1 MTIIQHRPLYFH
13 LLSGA
18 ILMGILWLGLPSLA
32 MANPKSTASEAS
44 KTAPE
49 DDNVSGL
56 ITILEDDKKRQ
67 EVIKLLKLMEV
78 LNAKGKAPE
87 LEQDLTAQQVE
98 TKLDSWM
105 DIISKAIKEEL
116 FVSQE
121 DLDLAKSKINGV
133 IEALRNPQT
142 RELWQ
147 PYALKS
153 FLWSLAGLLIIIIA
167 IGKFGVLPPLCHED
181 SFWYRAKAVAKY
193 IMFVV
198 APTVA
203 LIITVWSLP
212 PPSVNTVG
220 ITRDA
225 ITGFSFIHSVLNY
238 FFMNIAVA
246 YILIKTAKMLFIKD
260 PSSDCAIISIHPV
273 LSRHFLRSF
282 RNATIYIAFYIFV
295 KETILEYFAVKPLY
309 SLSLAALVL
318 PVPIYFT
325 YRTLRLKHLVN
336 TIKEAEDS
344 AGDLDITNPDTG
356 ETIMSELDYRANI
369 ILREHWA
376 LISIV
381 SIWILG
387 LISIFNP
394 ADIADKFT
402 TRLISS
408 LGVVILA
415 TLIIKAE
422 RSLALRL
429 ISHNTDNGHKFL
441 MNIDNLINTLTW
453 IAMVITV
460 LTIWGLPLGALM
472 RDATILD
479 VLGRIV
485 TIIIIGTVLLIF
497 LRFSNLTAEWLMSFP
512 EVNHNRNWRT
522 MAPLLLTS
530 IRAMAIFVSLVVVLE
545 RLGVNIGPILAG
557 AGILGLG
564 VGMGAQSLVKDII
577 NGISI
582 LLSDILAVGDYVAIS
597 GHSGTVESVGLRNIR
612 LRDTSNN
619 LMVVPNSSVTTII
632 NMTREYSQDLV
643 EFTAPYDADPDDMIA
658 LAREVAEG
666 LSGDANWKHL
676 LTAPVSLVGVV
687 SFDSNGT
694 TIRLRVHSVPGQQWV
709 VGRELRLRLKR
720 TMMQK
725 GLKSPWFGQNVFMFK
740 GDTNYANPANPE
752 AAKDTP
758 KDSIATVDRL

>member
-1 MTIIQHRPLYFH
+1 
-13 LLSGA
+13 
-18 ILMGILWLGLPSLA
+18 MGFLWLGLPSLA
-32 MANPKSTASEAS
+32 AATPKPATSESPKKAD
-44 KTAPE
+44 KE
-49 DDNVSGL
+49 DENVSGL
-56 ITILEDDKKRQ
+56 ITLLEDDKKRQ

-78 LNAKGKAPE
+78 LNSKGKAPE
-87 LEQDLTAQQVE
+87 LEQELVAQQLE
-98 TKLDSWM
+98 TKLDSWRNRIFN
-105 DIISKAIKEEL
+105 DIKEQL

-121 DLDLAKSKINGV
+121 DLDLAKSKIKGV
-133 IEALRNPQT
+133 ISALSNPAT
-142 RELWQ
+142 RKMWQ
-147 PYALKS
+147 PYALNS

-167 IGKFGVLPPLCHED
+167 IKKFGVLPALCHED
-181 SFWYRAKAVAKY
+181 TFWHRSKAVTKY
-193 IMFVV
+193 VMLVI
-198 APTVA
+198 APTIV
-203 LIITVWSLP
+203 LIVTIWNLP
-212 PPSVNTVG
+212 PPSINAVG
-220 ITRDA
+220 ITRDT
-225 ITGFSFIHSVLNY
+225 ITGFSFLHSTLNY

-246 YILIKTAKMLFIKD
+246 YVFIKGARMLFTKD

-282 RNATIYIAFYIFV
+282 RNAAIYIAFYIFL

-309 SLSLAALVL
+309 SLSLAILIL

-369 ILREHWA
+369 VLREHWA
-376 LISIV
+376 LISIA
-381 SIWILG
+381 SIWLLG

-394 ADIADKFT
+394 ADIADKFA
-402 TRLISS
+402 TRLIGS
-408 LGVVILA
+408 LGVIILA
-415 TLIIKAE
+415 ALIIKAE

-429 ISHNTDNGHKFL
+429 ISHNTENGHKFL
-441 MNIDNLINTLTW
+441 MNIDNLINSLTW
-453 IAMVITV
+453 VALVIAV
-460 LTIWGLPLGALM
+460 LTIWGLPFGKLM

-479 VLGRIV
+479 ILGRMV
-485 TIIIIGTVLLIF
+485 TIAVVGAGLFIF

-545 RLGVNIGPILAG
+545 RLGVNVGPILAG

-564 VGMGAQSLVKDII
+564 VGMGAQSMVKDII

-582 LLSDILAVGDYVAIS
+582 LLSDTLAVGDYVAIS
-597 GHSGTVESVGLRNIR
+597 GHSGTVEAVGLRNIR

-658 LAREVAEG
+658 LAQEVGEG
-666 LSGDANWKHL
+666 LSNDMNWKPL

-694 TIRLRVHSVPGQQWV
+694 TIRLRVHSIPGQQWV

-725 GLKSPWFGQNVFMFK
+725 GLKSPWFGQNVFMFQ
-740 GDTNYANPANPE
+740 GDKNYANPAPTE
-752 AAKDTP
+752 QEKDNP